1 MPTKEKGKAL
11 TWMNEKK
18 SETDAQ
24 GLPKRKQQGREKRNS
39 GMQKK
44 EKRSNA
50 KRTSRGN
57 KYETK
62 GHPGAREQ
70 ATPAPRE
77 AKTQKRQQCE
87 THAHGRNKQETRTKR
102 TARGGNGPRGQG
114 LRNLHPGGW
123 QWALGILT
131 PLPSKNKAHI

>member
-18 SETDAQ
+18 RNGRSGTAKTKATRQRETQLRDA
-24 GLPKRKQQGREKRNS
+24 
-39 GMQKK
+39 KK

-57 KYETK
+57 KNETK

-87 THAHGRNKQETRTKR
+87 THAHGRNKQETRAKR
-102 TARGGNGPRGQG
+102 PARGGNGPKGQG
-114 LRNLHPGGW
+114 LRNLHPGDGN
-123 QWALGILT
+123 G
-131 PLPSKNKAHI
+131 PSGF

>member
-24 GLPKRKQQGREKRNS
+24 GLPKRRQQGREKRNS

-44 EKRSNA
+44 GKRSNA
-50 KRTSRGN
+50 KRTSRSN
-57 KYETK
+57 KNETK
-62 GHPGAREQ
+62 WRPGKQ

-87 THAHGRNKQETRTKR
+87 THAHGRNKQETRAKR
-102 TARGGNGPRGQG
+102 PARGGNGPRGQG
-114 LRNLHPGGW
+114 LRNLHPGDGN
-123 QWALGILT
+123 G
-131 PLPSKNKAHI
+131 PSGF